1 MNKQGEIV
9 TMESLNLFINFIY
22 LLSTYCVPSPVLV
35 SAEDTA
41 GTETVPGQSLLGF
54 TVQWGTQTCPQSGA
68 IQIRQN

>member
-35 SAEDTA
+35 SAGDTA

-54 TVQWGTQTCPQSGA
+54 TVQ
-68 IQIRQN
+68 